1 MLQWRVM
8 KSFEN
13 FGAQRP
19 ENPEEERISIIRW
32 LAKVNP
38 ALIPAA
44 FAAAI
49 SAGEVNAESIE
60 EIHGQNWL
68 QGVETLRESVMNA
81 DTEVGATFVIGE
93 DGKQY
98 WYSSGRGEATSV
110 NKSTADLER
119 ELAQFTEASGEEVD
133 RFCEA
138 HTHNLAA
145 MAEVNFISDEE
156 LAQFQTAGY
165 GPSAPPSLADINLFS
180 EAKISSAV
188 GDTSYFKTVFDA
200 QGVWYSRVPTDAD
213 YDAFPN
219 FRAEV
224 DHKREVAGQVFGDH
238 DNEFAGGII
247 TEALEAMDEETLEE
261 LVTKYGRERDHESIA
276 FTKKHFPDD
285 VRKRLESVLRIQLM
299 TNNDAENPLISEIL
313 SSDTDRNLYQAFL
326 DADPVDDYQFYKDT
340 KRSWIEAS
348 KDGEIDESL
357 IPQMYEAFIRNG
369 ALVRFV
375 PYDQVPNEPPCAGPD
390 YKPE

>member
-1 MLQWRVM
+1 M

-13 FGAQRP
+13 FGTQRP
-19 ENPEEERISIIRW
+19 ENPDEERKSVMSW
-32 LAKVNP
+32 LGKSNP

-49 SAGEVNAESIE
+49 SAGEVQAESIE
-60 EIHGQNWL
+60 EIHGQDWL

-110 NKSTADLER
+110 NKSTSDITR
-119 ELAQFTEASGEEVD
+119 ELAQFTEASGEEID

-145 MAEVNFISDEE
+145 MAEVDFTNDEE
-156 LAQFQTAGY
+156 LAKFQAAGY
-165 GPSAPPSLADINLFS
+165 GPSAPPSLGDINLFS

-224 DHKREVAGQVFGDH
+224 DHKREVMGEVFGDVR
-238 DNEFAGGII
+238 NEFEGGIV
-247 TEALEAMDEETLEE
+247 TEVLEALDMETLQE
-261 LVTKYGRERDHESIA
+261 LVDKYGSDSDQRSVEFSREHSPNNIRS
-276 FTKKHFPDD
+276 T
-285 VRKRLESVLRIQLM
+285 LESALRTLLII
-299 TNNDAENPLISEIL
+299 NNDPDYPLISEVL
-313 SSDTDRNLYQAFL
+313 RSDAYRDLYQSFL
-326 DADPVDDYQFYKDT
+326 NADSVDDYQFYKDT
-340 KRSWIEAS
+340 KMNWIEAS
-348 KDGEIDESL
+348 KDGQYDESL

-390 YKPE
+390 YRPE